1 MHHRGYHENLTKE
14 RLEVQQTALFPIVLI
29 SGIVVV
35 VVVVVVIWNM
45 LNEMGGTERGH
56 RSLIPRLVHFGL
68 VVDHHVDQV
77 RDDLSGVV
85 AVVR

>member
-35 VVVVVVIWNM
+35 VVIWNL

-68 VVDHHVDQV
+68 VVNHHVNQV